1 MTYLLN
7 GIFFTTV
14 IMIAI
19 SVATIALTRK
29 VNQYRTQSSRGI
41 KATVIKKEVPILS
54 YSRGVVKKIN
64 ARVGLEVKKNA
75 VLAELD
81 NPSLRSKVDVLGAYE
96 DNVSAQTEAKV
107 AKEELKNLII
117 TAPVDGVIADV
128 AASEGSPVETL
139 TKFMTIYS
147 NNNVRLLAQLTV
159 DQYQI
164 IQKLPEVKA
173 YSPRLNQNFT
183 LKPYILS
190 PDEKTP
196 IQFEEKKI
204 GLYFKLANESDA
216 SSLLQNEDLD
226 LQLETAGE
234 KIIKPVDYFVN
245 FWNGLLLMG
254 DTARV
259 TRPN

>member
-1 MTYLLN
+1 MTVFLN
-7 GIFFTTV
+7 LMFFTAV
-14 IMIAI
+14 IAIAI

-29 VNQYRTQSSRGI
+29 VNQYRSQFRQGI

-54 YSRGVVKKIN
+54 YSRGIVKKIN
-64 ARVGLEVKKNA
+64 ARVGQEVKHNA

-81 NPSLRSKVDVLGAYE
+81 NPALRSKVDVLGEYE
-96 DNVSAQTEAKV
+96 DNVSAQTEVKV
-107 AKEELKNLII
+107 AQEELKNMTV
-117 TAPVDGVIADV
+117 TAPVNGVIADIV
-128 AASEGSPVETL
+128 ATEGSPVEAL
-139 TKFMTIYS
+139 NKFMTMYS
-147 NNNVRLLAQLTV
+147 NTNVRLLAQLTV

-196 IQFEEKKI
+196 LQYEEKKI
-204 GLYFKLANESDA
+204 GLYFKLANEADA

-226 LQLETAGE
+226 LQLETPGE

-245 FWNGLLLMG
+245 FWNGLLLMNTNG
-254 DTARV
+254 S
-259 TRPN
+259 RPR